1 MCENEQNAIFELGIQ
16 LKSNQP
22 SHELAA
28 VQNEVIKSSKKCMQ
42 DLSNEATQH
51 MVNFIKQ

>member
-28 VQNEVIKSSKKCMQ
+28 VQNAVIKSSKCMQ
-42 DLSNEATQH
+42 DLSN
-51 MVNFIKQ
+51 